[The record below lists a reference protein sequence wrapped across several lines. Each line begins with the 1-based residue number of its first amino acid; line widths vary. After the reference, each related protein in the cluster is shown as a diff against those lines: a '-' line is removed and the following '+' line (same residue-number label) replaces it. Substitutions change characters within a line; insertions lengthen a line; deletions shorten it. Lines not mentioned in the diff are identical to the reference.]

1 VIVFIDQAEELTQDE
16 MSMVFATRRR
26 QIKAGGKTHTPEY
39 RGLLT
44 ANPRQ
49 CWLKSMFVKN
59 PDAVKPG
66 NKVRFLQAL
75 PKDNSF
81 LPSSY
86 VAQLTSAFKHRPELL
101 AAYLEGSWDALEG
114 ADVIIKDSWVR
125 LSHEKCSSRS
135 TRKRLISVDVARF
148 GDDRTVIG
156 YGENTHL
163 KEIMVYGQRDTNY
176 TTGQIITLAN
186 KYQVDG
192 ILPAIVIDS
201 DGIGGAV
208 ADNLIA
214 WNKNLRVIQIHSNAT
229 SSKPD
234 KFGNL
239 RAEMWWMAGE
249 KYSIGEV
256 EDSYGG
262 EFKDE
267 LDTELAI
274 PTYYFR
280 NGKIYVESKDD
291 LKKTDR
297 LGRSTDLADMR
308 IYYLHALDQ
317 IETDEDMIKK
327 KVISERRPISRTEN
341 PNSYMAV

>member
-1 VIVFIDQAEELTQDE
+1 
-16 MSMVFATRRR
+16 
-26 QIKAGGKTHTPEY
+26 
-39 RGLLT
+39 
-44 ANPRQ
+44 
-49 CWLKSMFVKN
+49 
-59 PDAVKPG
+59 
-66 NKVRFLQAL
+66 
-75 PKDNSF
+75 
-81 LPSSY
+81 
-86 VAQLTSAFKHRPELL
+86 
-101 AAYLEGSWDALEG
+101 
-114 ADVIIKDSWVR
+114 
-125 LSHEKCSSRS
+125 
-135 TRKRLISVDVARF
+135 
-148 GDDRTVIG
+148 
-156 YGENTHL
+156 
-163 KEIMVYGQRDTNY
+163 MVYGQRDTNY